1 MNKNFIILIL
11 IAFVAWYV
19 IKRKSISRT
28 EMIDFLNTNVA
39 YPDGAWTKLTD
50 EELRTVYKPFAL
62 IKQNIKPGEEMYLQA
77 QTILN
82 KYGIKI
88 KG

>member
-11 IAFVAWYV
+11 IALVAWYV

-28 EMIDFLNTNVA
+28 DMIDFLNANVA